1 MDDVHQRDQGPI
13 IVWFRKDL
21 RTDDNRALSSAVET
35 GRPIIPLYIREETAE
50 TGPLGEAQAWWLH
63 HSLTALSANIE
74 RCGSRLLLK
83 SGEAENVL
91 RQVIKATGAS
101 AIFWNRRYDP
111 AGIRIDTRLKEVLSS
126 DGLETAS
133 FAGALLHE
141 PSRVKT
147 KTGGPY
153 RVYTPFWRAVEA
165 GGEPPEPV
173 DAPEKIPAPKTF
185 PTSEKLD
192 DWGLLPKLEWAADF
206 SQRWEPG
213 EASAREKLEDFTDG
227 TIDGYR
233 ESRERTWEAGTSRL
247 SPHLAMGE
255 ISPARIWHA
264 TRGLPKADSADVITF
279 RKELVWREFAY
290 HLLFHNP
297 DMPTESLN
305 RKYDKLGWMDGD
317 ADFDLWKTGMT
328 GFPIVDAGMRELWR
342 FGTMHNR
349 VRMIVG
355 SFLVKD
361 LLIDWRRGERW
372 FRDTLVDA
380 DPASNAM
387 NWQWVAGCGADAS
400 PFFRVFNPITQGE
413 KFDSDGLYVR
423 EHVPEL
429 ADMPSD
435 WIHHPFDAPAAV
447 LAKAGVTLGDSYP
460 KPIVDHAK
468 ARDRALAAYRNI
480 KDAA

>member
-1 MDDVHQRDQGPI
+1 
-13 IVWFRKDL
+13 L
-21 RTDDNRALSSAVET
+21 A
-35 GRPIIPLYIREETAE
+35 
-50 TGPLGEAQAWWLH
+50 
-63 HSLTALSANIE
+63 
-74 RCGSRLLLK
+74 
-83 SGEAENVL
+83 
-91 RQVIKATGAS
+91 
-101 AIFWNRRYDP
+101 
-111 AGIRIDTRLKEVLSS
+111 
-126 DGLETAS
+126 
-133 FAGALLHE
+133 
-141 PSRVKT
+141 
-147 KTGGPY
+147 
-153 RVYTPFWRAVEA
+153 
-165 GGEPPEPV
+165 
-173 DAPEKIPAPKTF
+173 
-185 PTSEKLD
+185 

-213 EASAREKLEDFTDG
+213 EASAREKLDDFTDG

-264 TRGLPKADSADVITF
+264 TRGLSKADSADVITF

-297 DMPTESLN
+297 DMPTESVN
-305 RKYDKLGWMDGD
+305 RKYDKLGWTDGD
-317 ADFDLWKTGMT
+317 ADFDRWKTGMT

-447 LAKAGVTLGDSYP
+447 LAKAGVTLGDTYP